1 MENLAFSRYGITL
14 SRLQMSELELLR
26 SWRNDPAIASLMQQ
40 QSGKIITSDEQIRW
54 FNSIK
59 DSPNA
64 FYFMAYWKG
73 QPVGYSAIKNI
84 DWNARYGEPGNI
96 TKTDNPVVS
105 LFKTMATFDLF
116 FEKLEMKY
124 LLANFKSNNY
134 PIIKFSSLFGYKAL
148 SQQNDEFIQYR
159 LDKQIYLTHRANL
172 LQKFSLI

>member
-1 MENLAFSRYGITL
+1 MKNLTFKQYGITL
-14 SRLQMSELELLR
+14 SSLKISELELLR

-40 QSGKIITSDEQIRW
+40 QSGKIITYDEQIHW

-84 DWNARYGEPGNI
+84 DWDGRYGEPGNI

-105 LFKTMATFDLF
+105 LFKTLATFDLF
-116 FEKLEMKY
+116 FERLKMKY
-124 LLANFKSNNY
+124 LLANFKSSNQR
-134 PIIKFSSLFGYKAL
+134 IIKFSSLFGYKAL

-159 LDKQIYLTHRANL
+159 LDKQIYIEHRANL
-172 LQKFSLI
+172 LKKFRLI